1 MKLKRQGSGWMKTN
15 DEAIEA
21 FKEYLEAIKGYSE
34 YTVIAYIKDV
44 NDFKNIIIS
53 ERMARDLFQI
63 SERVCKNYHAS
74 LNQSGEKATTV
85 NRKMSSLRTFYS
97 FLFKE
102 HIVEINYFEEISGD
116 KIEKRLPKVLKHEE
130 IMMMLNSID
139 KNSSLGFRNYLLIK
153 LMYAT
158 GLRVSEVCALE
169 IKDIDYSRES
179 IRVRSGKGNKDRDVL
194 VFEELLVD
202 LKHYINNERVE
213 LLSRGHDGNLRV
225 LFLNKNGSALTE
237 RGVRVILNSVI
248 DKMGET
254 FKITPHM
261 LRHSFASSML
271 NNGADLRTVQEL
283 LGHENL
289 STTQIYTH
297 VSEEKLKE
305 AYKEAFPRNKKV

>member
-1 MKLKRQGSGWMKTN
+1 
-15 DEAIEA
+15 
-21 FKEYLEAIKGYSE
+21 
-34 YTVIAYIKDV
+34 
-44 NDFKNIIIS
+44 
-53 ERMARDLFQI
+53 
-63 SERVCKNYHAS
+63 
-74 LNQSGEKATTV
+74 
-85 NRKMSSLRTFYS
+85 
-97 FLFKE
+97 
-102 HIVEINYFEEISGD
+102 
-116 KIEKRLPKVLKHEE
+116 
-130 IMMMLNSID
+130 MMMLNSID

-213 LLSRGHDGNLRV
+213 LLLRGHDGNLRV